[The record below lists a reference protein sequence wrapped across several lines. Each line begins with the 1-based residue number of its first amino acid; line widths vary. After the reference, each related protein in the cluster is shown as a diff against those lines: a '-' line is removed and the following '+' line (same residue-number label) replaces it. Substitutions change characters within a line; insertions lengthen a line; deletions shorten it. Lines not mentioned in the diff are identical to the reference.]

1 MVLFWRTIS
10 FDDGPEKGLPGSYKR
25 QPLIAYRI
33 GSYVAQFQ
41 CIAIMGTYLDIA
53 SLHHKLFVCS
63 ALATKKGFLIMKCK
77 TISIMIKL
85 KVLKTFVQFAAVAC
99 V

>member
-1 MVLFWRTIS
+1 MVLVWRTIS

-53 SLHHKLFVCS
+53 RLHHKLFVCS
-63 ALATKKGFLIMKCK
+63 VLATKKG
-77 TISIMIKL
+77 ISYHEM
-85 KVLKTFVQFAAVAC
+85 
-99 V
+99 